1 MQSCSS
7 RHDDVKCL
15 VCCTDIFL
23 FKHFKNTT
31 QHLSLENMFWLC
43 QHLPLVLF
51 KDVNRIGIVYKCN
64 EQRLIITNKENKKAD
79 YNVA

>member
-23 FKHFKNTT
+23 FKHFSKHDPTFEFGK
-31 QHLSLENMFWLC
+31 H
-43 QHLPLVLF
+43 VL
-51 KDVNRIGIVYKCN
+51 DMSASGVVYKCN